1 MEWNASS
8 PSSPGRGPMT
18 STASTPTRW
27 TGVLKRW
34 PTALA
39 LALAGLSM
47 TDGDAV
53 STTVESYGELLPYL
67 ALLYLVVAKLRRRA
81 LSWPVLFLGGAL
93 LVAVSTVDVVSP
105 SLATTGIALV
115 ALAWSA
121 TGGDLR
127 TSAVL
132 RAQALGVI
140 GFGALALVGLALDPD
155 VGRYVVAAGWFLHG
169 IWDLV
174 HLRLDRVV
182 SRSYAEACAVFDI
195 LVAVGLAFIV

>member
-1 MEWNASS
+1 MS
-8 PSSPGRGPMT
+8 
-18 STASTPTRW
+18 STADTRTPW

-34 PTALA
+34 PTAVA
-39 LALAGLSM
+39 LALAGLTM
-47 TDGDAV
+47 IDGDPV

-81 LSWPVLFLGGAL
+81 LSWPVLILAGAII
-93 LVAVSTVDVVSP
+93 VAVSTVGVISVP
-105 SLATTGIALV
+105 LATTGIALV
-115 ALAWSA
+115 VLAWSA

-127 TSAVL
+127 TSALL

-140 GFGALALVGLALDPD
+140 GFGALALVGPALDPD
-155 VGRYVVAAGWFLHG
+155 TGRYVVAAGWFLHG

-182 SRSYAEACAVFDI
+182 SRSYAEFCAVFDI
-195 LVAVGLAFIV
+195 LVGVGLAFIV

>member
-1 MEWNASS
+1 
-8 PSSPGRGPMT
+8 MT
-18 STASTPTRW
+18 TTAPARTRW
-27 TGVLKRW
+27 TDVLKHW

-39 LALAGLSM
+39 IAIAVLTMS
-47 TDGDAV
+47 DGDPV
-53 STTVESYGELLPYL
+53 SRVVEAYGEILPYL
-67 ALLYLVVAKLRRRA
+67 ALVYLVVGKLRRRA
-81 LSWPVLFLGGAL
+81 LSWPVLFLGAAAL
-93 LVAVSTVDVVSP
+93 AAVDAIGVVSP
-105 SLATTGIALV
+105 TIVIAGIALV

-121 TGGDLR
+121 TGGELR
-127 TSAVL
+127 TSPLL

-155 VGRYVVAAGWFLHG
+155 VGSYVVAAGWFLHG

-182 SRSYAEACAVFDI
+182 SRSYAEWCAVFDI